1 MDRFQREILKLRSE
15 LRTVRLSLNEE
26 FESLEV
32 RLWFLNIALVPILI
46 GLFAI
51 LLGVW
56 RGVRRRDRAFEA
68 AAS

>member
-1 MDRFQREILKLRSE
+1 
-15 LRTVRLSLNEE
+15 LRTVRRSLNQE
-26 FESLEV
+26 FETLEAQ
-32 RLWFLNIALVPILI
+32 LWFLNIALVPIVI

-56 RGVRRRDRAFEA
+56 RGMRRRERAHEA